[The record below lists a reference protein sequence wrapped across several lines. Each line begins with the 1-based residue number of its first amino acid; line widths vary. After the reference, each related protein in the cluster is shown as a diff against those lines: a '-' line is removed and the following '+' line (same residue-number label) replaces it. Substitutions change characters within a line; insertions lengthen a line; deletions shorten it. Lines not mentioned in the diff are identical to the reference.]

1 MGRMVSALSC
11 WKELLGLNEIEVLD
25 LDEGQPLKDEGQ
37 WMAGWVGVDSPW
49 VESVVN
55 TSTLSIA
62 VYLPGVSP
70 GPNQLIFPHHQ
81 KSL

>member
-1 MGRMVSALSC
+1 MKVSGWL
-11 WKELLGLNEIEVLD
+11 
-25 LDEGQPLKDEGQ
+25 
-37 WMAGWVGVDSPW
+37 AGSESIHLW